1 MAVGLKFSKHLT
13 YDDHNT
19 KEGGDSGVTE
29 EEFLKLMQEYPEF
42 VNSKDTYFKTI
53 EYYRNILH
61 YDDKTIEKINDNKP
75 KSGFSEFILG
85 YNDEKARK
93 STTLHERCY
102 TYITWCKWIS
112 ASIYGKE
119 NYREMKMFYE
129 MAQRLGLNL
138 ITYDRLID
146 KEYLESLR
154 IKEENRGIKLTNEQS
169 HVLTLVE
176 EQCRWYH
183 IPSDDQEKILQCF
196 PVIPK
201 FREAEITEVIDD
213 IQFENLIGM
222 ATIPGHTLLFGF
234 HLPYINYADEADYK
248 ACADHTAR
256 LKDILNRLSKAF
268 GSAEFY
274 EYREE
279 DPDMMRMVLSKKGKF
294 AYASLFAEGEFDE
307 EFGTSKRTIPP
318 DAKTYW
324 KTVKKWG
331 MTPAEL
337 LTYVMKQKLPVKVFR
352 QEMYWKW
359 ASEGN

>member
-1 MAVGLKFSKHLT
+1 MSKSYKIVNPEVTKKDIWLGNTPIGHSNFIKVVESFSWLT
-13 YDDHNT
+13 WVENTDLAREFYIKNADLPRKRSAYFNLDNDYKIEISYVDDFCTVYFDKVVTYEKLILFFDFAT
-19 KEGGDSGVTE
+19 KLGCNMWDR
-29 EEFLKLMQEYPEF
+29 
-42 VNSKDTYFKTI
+42 DTLEI
-53 EYYRNILH
+53 V
-61 YDDKTIEKINDNKP
+61 
-75 KSGFSEFILG
+75 
-85 YNDEKARK
+85 DE
-93 STTLHERCY
+93 
-102 TYITWCKWIS
+102 
-112 ASIYGKE
+112 
-119 NYREMKMFYE
+119 
-129 MAQRLGLNL
+129 
-138 ITYDRLID
+138 
-146 KEYLESLR
+146 EYLEALR

-196 PVIPK
+196 PATPK
-201 FREAEITEVIDD
+201 FREAEITEVIED

-307 EFGTSKRTIPP
+307 EFGTSKRTISS

-331 MTPAEL
+331 MAPADL
-337 LTYVMKQKLPVKVFR
+337 LTYMMKQKLPVKVFR
-352 QEMYWKW
+352 QDMYWKW